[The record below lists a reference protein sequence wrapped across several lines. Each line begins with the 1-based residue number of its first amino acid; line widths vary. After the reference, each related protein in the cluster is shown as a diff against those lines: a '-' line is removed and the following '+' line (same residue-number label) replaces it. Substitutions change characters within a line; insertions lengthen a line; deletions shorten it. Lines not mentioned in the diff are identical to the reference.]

1 MGTCHS
7 VSLEGTG
14 FEPVPGLNVPG
25 GELHVQWG
33 KSRPITGQDMR
44 ELQKKFEL
52 TERKFKFHFHAKS
65 DSERETL
72 AKYYGLTPPSKQRT
86 ENLKTVLD
94 IDHLTEKYGP
104 LKSEPKLCADGNI
117 NVAFDAD
124 YNEEDAEYIANH
136 MKRNLLKNIRGVP
149 DIEKVVEKMRKER
162 RYEAAAFR
170 KVKEKELD
178 MTAKKLTKEKEHKA
192 ELIHNSNT
200 TIESIKKER
209 DMLVFALEESD
220 KILEMLPLAN
230 FIEWEKLEGYSEA
243 KCLIENLRNETL
255 SIKNGTHVEE
265 MNKELKDISEL
276 QTDASNLSISIPQ
289 SYQYDCVQ
297 EAFKGVLK
305 DVDNVDEISHKLT
318 SHVVQVVASVE
329 KEVSSSLMCAEN
341 ISSNMLAYESAR
353 DHSSLLKVMDLL
365 GGLSCCVIKAK
376 NIIHDGSIVALE
388 KYNIPIDESS
398 HPRLIALVRSIC
410 AYCLQEEMDKP
421 GALTKVITSLGEN
434 LLKFKEIGKV
444 ELEKLAIA
452 LQEGVM
458 ALDNHVKTF
467 ECLHR
472 SASAVEHEKMSLSR
486 VDDNTSVS
494 DLLSDESE
502 LNSVRTE
509 KGSILAWIGYGL
521 CAIVG
526 IPAATIIIGLA
537 VATAAGAA
545 IYCAV
550 TIVRSVSALVDRL
563 TQVNVTGPGFSFN
576 INSDPIDK

>member
-104 LKSEPKLCADGNI
+104 LKSEPKLCADGTI

-162 RYEAAAFR
+162 RNEAAAFR
-170 KVKEKELD
+170 KDKEKELD

-200 TIESIKKER
+200 MIESIKKEQEMFEIAFKQS
-209 DMLVFALEESD
+209 DDIVKMLSS
-220 KILEMLPLAN
+220 AN
-230 FIEWEKLEGYSEA
+230 LMEWEEVEANRNSETKNLTENLYYKKNIMDKRRCESMKVKA
-243 KCLIENLRNETL
+243 SHLSISIPQSLQHVQCICVQETFKENADHEDIVYENLIENLRNDEHGEETY
-255 SIKNGTHVEE
+255 
-265 MNKELKDISEL
+265 KELNDIFVQ
-276 QTDASNLSISIPQ
+276 QTDTNNLPISIPQ

-297 EAFKGVLK
+297 EAFNGVLK
-305 DVDNVDEISHKLT
+305 DVDNVDEISHK
-318 SHVVQVVASVE
+318 
-329 KEVSSSLMCAEN
+329 
-341 ISSNMLAYESAR
+341 
-353 DHSSLLKVMDLL
+353 
-365 GGLSCCVIKAK
+365 
-376 NIIHDGSIVALE
+376 
-388 KYNIPIDESS
+388 
-398 HPRLIALVRSIC
+398 
-410 AYCLQEEMDKP
+410 
-421 GALTKVITSLGEN
+421 
-434 LLKFKEIGKV
+434 
-444 ELEKLAIA
+444 
-452 LQEGVM
+452 
-458 ALDNHVKTF
+458 
-467 ECLHR
+467 
-472 SASAVEHEKMSLSR
+472 
-486 VDDNTSVS
+486 
-494 DLLSDESE
+494 
-502 LNSVRTE
+502 
-509 KGSILAWIGYGL
+509 
-521 CAIVG
+521 
-526 IPAATIIIGLA
+526 
-537 VATAAGAA
+537 
-545 IYCAV
+545 
-550 TIVRSVSALVDRL
+550 
-563 TQVNVTGPGFSFN
+563 
-576 INSDPIDK
+576 